1 MNLTEEQKAIV
12 EEHGINQEFSKELL
26 NDLEFRMKW
35 TYYLLSIQYNTVIQ
49 MIPNE
54 LLIKETNRIFVGVI

>member
-1 MNLTEEQKAIV
+1 MKLTEEQKAIV
-12 EEHGINQEFSKELL
+12 KEHGINQEFSEELL

-35 TYYLLSIQYNTVIQ
+35 TAYLLSIQYNTVIQ

-54 LLIKETNRIFVGVI
+54 LLIKETNRIFKGVI